1 MKLDIKQMLEKR
13 SRSGKV
19 PKLLLWYLRRLFHED
34 FLNRFFEKDYY
45 GLEFCDKALE
55 YLNITLHVKGTIPN
69 GGPYTFVSNHPL
81 GGADGLALLSVIGQK
96 GDIKLLGN
104 DFLTNIDG
112 LKPMIVPVNKIGMQS
127 RQLKQG
133 IDSVYSGSTHILDFP
148 AGQVS
153 RRNHGIIMDSRWSK
167 TFLVK
172 SIENHR
178 DIVPIHF
185 YGTNSRHFY
194 RMGRIQQLLKLKF
207 PLAMIYLPDELY
219 RSQGKTYR
227 IVIGKPIPWSSFDK
241 HDNIQEQVE
250 KIKQTTYAL

>member
-112 LKPMIVPVNKIGMQS
+112 LKPMIVPVNKIGMQT

-133 IDSVYSGSTHILDFP
+133 IDSAYSGSTHILDFP

-153 RRNHGIIMDSRWSK
+153 RRNHGIIMDRRWSK

-194 RMGRIQQLLKLKF
+194 RMGRIQQ
-207 PLAMIYLPDELY
+207 PDELY

-241 HDNIQEQVE
+241 HGNIQEQVE

>member
-19 PKLLLWYLRRLFHED
+19 PKLLLWYLRRLLHED

-153 RRNHGIIMDSRWSK
+153 RRNHGIIMDRRWSK

-241 HDNIQEQVE
+241 HGNIQEQVE

>member
-112 LKPMIVPVNKIGMQS
+112 LKPMIVPVNKIGMQT

-133 IDSVYSGSTHILDFP
+133 IDSAYSGSTHILDFP

-153 RRNHGIIMDSRWSK
+153 RRNHGIIMDRRWSK

-241 HDNIQEQVE
+241 HGNIQEQVE

>member
-1 MKLDIKQMLEKR
+1 MLEKR

-19 PKLLLWYLRRLFHED
+19 PRLLLWYLRRLFHED
-34 FLNRFFEKDYY
+34 FLNRFFEIGYTEV
-45 GLEFCDKALE
+45 EFCSKAID
-55 YLNITLHVKGTIPN
+55 YLGITLQVEGEIPDD
-69 GGPYTFVSNHPL
+69 GPYTFVSNHPL

-104 DFLTNIDG
+104 DFLTNVDG

-127 RQLKQG
+127 RQLKLG
-133 IDSVYSGSTHILDFP
+133 IDKAYSGNTHILDFP

-153 RRNHGIIMDSRWSK
+153 RRNHGVIMDRKWSK
-167 TFLVK
+167 TFLLK
-172 SIENHR
+172 SIETHR

-185 YGTNSRHFY
+185 YGTNSRRFY

-227 IVIGKPIPWSSFDK
+227 IVIGKPIPWDSFDRNG
-241 HDNIQEQVE
+241 NIQQQVE
-250 KIKQTTYAL
+250 HIKQTTYAL

>member
-19 PKLLLWYLRRLFHED
+19 PKLLLWYLRHLFHED
-34 FLNRFFEKDYY
+34 FLNGFFEKDYY

-55 YLNITLHVKGTIPN
+55 YLNITLHVKGVIPN

-104 DFLTNIDG
+104 DFLTNVDG

-133 IDSVYSGSTHILDFP
+133 IDNAYSGSTHILDFP

-153 RRNHGIIMDSRWSK
+153 RRNHGVIMDRKWSK
-167 TFLVK
+167 TFLLK
-172 SIENHR
+172 SIETHR
-178 DIVPIHF
+178 DIIPIHF
-185 YGTNSRHFY
+185 YGTNSRRFY

-241 HDNIQEQVE
+241 HGNIQEQVE

>member
-13 SRSGKV
+13 SRSGMV

-133 IDSVYSGSTHILDFP
+133 IDSAYSGSTHILDFP

-153 RRNHGIIMDSRWSK
+153 RRNHGIIMDRRWSK
-167 TFLVK
+167 TFLLK

-241 HDNIQEQVE
+241 HGNIQEQVE

>member
-13 SRSGKV
+13 FRSGKV

-112 LKPMIVPVNKIGMQS
+112 LKPMIVPVNKIGIQS
-127 RQLKQG
+127 RQFKQG
-133 IDSVYSGSTHILDFP
+133 IDSAYSGSTHILDFP

-153 RRNHGIIMDSRWSK
+153 RRNHGIIMDRRWSK

-178 DIVPIHF
+178 DIVPILF

-241 HDNIQEQVE
+241 HGNIQEQVE

>member
-112 LKPMIVPVNKIGMQS
+112 LKPMIVPVNKIGIQS

-133 IDSVYSGSTHILDFP
+133 IDSAYSGSTHILDFP

-153 RRNHGIIMDSRWSK
+153 RRNHGIIMDRRWSK
-167 TFLVK
+167 TFLGK

-241 HDNIQEQVE
+241 HGNIQEQVE

>member
-112 LKPMIVPVNKIGMQS
+112 LKPMIVP
-127 RQLKQG
+127 
-133 IDSVYSGSTHILDFP
+133 
-148 AGQVS
+148 AG
-153 RRNHGIIMDSRWSK
+153 H
-167 TFLVK
+167 
-172 SIENHR
+172 
-178 DIVPIHF
+178 
-185 YGTNSRHFY
+185 
-194 RMGRIQQLLKLKF
+194 
-207 PLAMIYLPDELY
+207 
-219 RSQGKTYR
+219 
-227 IVIGKPIPWSSFDK
+227 
-241 HDNIQEQVE
+241 
-250 KIKQTTYAL
+250 

>member
-112 LKPMIVPVNKIGMQS
+112 LKPMIVPVNKIGIQS

-133 IDSVYSGSTHILDFP
+133 IDSAYSGSTHILDFP

-153 RRNHGIIMDSRWSK
+153 RRNHGIIMDRRWSK

-178 DIVPIHF
+178 DIVPILF

-241 HDNIQEQVE
+241 HGNIQEQVE

>member
-112 LKPMIVPVNKIGMQS
+112 LKPMIVPVNKIGIQS

-133 IDSVYSGSTHILDFP
+133 IDSAYSGSTHILDFP

-153 RRNHGIIMDSRWSK
+153 RRNHGIIMDRRWSK
-167 TFLVK
+167 TFLLK

-241 HDNIQEQVE
+241 HGNIQEQVE